1 MDAHSSRSV
10 RLQTLV
16 GAGTVLLAL
25 GLGAGAVGISSAA
38 GYGGVGPNFLPW
50 VVSAALLLCGV
61 LCVLEAR
68 TGGFRHLEPGS
79 GAEHGHWGG
88 FAWVSAGLL
97 LDAALITH
105 AGFILACALC
115 FMLAA
120 RGFKSAEGRAD
131 RRVGTWFKDF
141 AIGCVVSAP
150 VYWMFTKLLDIR
162 LPGLTET
169 GWL

>member
-1 MDAHSSRSV
+1 MHSSLST
-10 RLQTLV
+10 RLQALV
-16 GAGTVLLAL
+16 GLSIVLVAI
-25 GLGAGAVGISSAA
+25 GLGFGAMGVSSVA

-50 VVSAALLLCGV
+50 VVSAALMACGAVCLLEV
-61 LCVLEAR
+61 R

-105 AGFILACALC
+105 VGFILACALC

-120 RGFKSAEGRAD
+120 RGFKNAEGRIH
-131 RRVGTWFKDF
+131 RGIRTWLRDLG
-141 AIGCVVSAP
+141 IGVLVSAP
-150 VYWMFTKLLDIR
+150 VYWMFTKVLDIR

>member
-79 GAEHGHWGG
+79 GAEHGHWSG
-88 FAWVSAGLL
+88 FAWASARLHPGLRAVL
-97 LDAALITH
+97 H
-105 AGFILACALC
+105 
-115 FMLAA
+115 A
-120 RGFKSAEGRAD
+120 RGA
-131 RRVGTWFKDF
+131 
-141 AIGCVVSAP
+141 
-150 VYWMFTKLLDIR
+150 R
-162 LPGLTET
+162 LQER
-169 GWL
+169 